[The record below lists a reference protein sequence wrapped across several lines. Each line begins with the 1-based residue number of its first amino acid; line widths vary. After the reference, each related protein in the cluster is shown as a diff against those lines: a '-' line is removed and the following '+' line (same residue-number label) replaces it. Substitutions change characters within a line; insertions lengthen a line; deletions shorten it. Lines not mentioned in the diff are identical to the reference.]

1 MTKVNPY
8 IVIPLE
14 HTILFLPKNFST
26 ELLNLKC
33 LFYDEVKRES
43 VSKTINMKY
52 ALGAS
57 INAIGSYVCIQMW
70 CGPMHSHI
78 LQCESAM
85 PKICF
90 LKQKS

>member
-1 MTKVNPY
+1 MF
-8 IVIPLE
+8 I
-14 HTILFLPKNFST
+14 
-26 ELLNLKC
+26 
-33 LFYDEVKRES
+33 FYDEVKRES

-57 INAIGSYVCIQMW
+57 INAIGSYICIHMW
-70 CGPMHSHI
+70 YGPMHSHT
-78 LQCESAM
+78 QCESAM